1 MAMSSPNSWQDC
13 RPRWETSRRA
23 DRRTLGGEVARIAE
37 QLGQPLMP
45 WQRLVADVGLEVDD
59 DGKPFYREVI
69 VTVPRQSGKTLL
81 TLSWMLQRVL
91 RWPGVQKVAYT
102 AQSGLDARRKI
113 LDDHVP
119 LLQAS
124 PLSVSVSRVLRRAG
138 NEGVIFKTGG
148 RIDVLASNESAGHG
162 RSLSLAVLDEAM
174 ADQDDRREQAIL
186 PAMAT
191 KADAQVL
198 IVSTA
203 GTDSSVFLRRKV
215 NAGRAAAVEDAGSG
229 IAYFEWSAPDDIDAG
244 DESAWWACMPALGRT
259 ISPDVVRHARQTM
272 SDDDFR
278 RAYLNQWT
286 STDDRVI
293 PVAMWD
299 AVCASDV
306 APEGRLVFGV
316 DVTAD
321 RASGSI
327 VVSDADGR
335 CELVDSRDGVAWIVD
350 RVVELSAR
358 WSAPVVLDAFGPA
371 GTFADALE
379 AANVAVDRFGVRQV
393 SMACAALFD
402 AVADRKVRVR
412 SDERLSRAVAGARR
426 RVSGDSWLWGRRDAQ
441 VDVSPLVALT
451 LAFDRATRASGRE
464 VDLSTQIF

>member
-1 MAMSSPNSWQDC
+1 
-13 RPRWETSRRA
+13 
-23 DRRTLGGEVARIAE
+23 
-37 QLGQPLMP
+37 MP
-45 WQRLVADVGLEVDD
+45 WQRLVADVGLEVDE

-91 RWPGVQKVAYT
+91 RWQGVQKVAYT

-124 PLSVSVSRVLRRAG
+124 PLAVSVGRVLRRAG

-174 ADQDDRREQAIL
+174 ADTDDRREQAIL

-215 NAGRAAAVEDAGSG
+215 TAGRAASVEDAGSG
-229 IAYFEWSAPDDIDAG
+229 IAYFEWSAPDGVDPG

-286 STDDRVI
+286 ATDDRVI
-293 PVAMWD
+293 PAATWD

-306 APEGRLVFGV
+306 APEGRLVFGL
-316 DVTAD
+316 DVAAD
-321 RASGSI
+321 RGSSSI
-327 VVSDADGR
+327 VVADDLGR
-335 CELVDSRDGVAWIVD
+335 CELVESRDGTAWLVD
-350 RVVELSAR
+350 RVVELAGK
-358 WSAPVVLDAFGPA
+358 WVAPVVLDVFGPA
-371 GTFADALE
+371 GTFGDAIE
-379 AANVAVDRFGVRQV
+379 AQGVQVDRYASRQV

-412 SDERLSRAVAGARR
+412 ADERLSSAVAGARR
-426 RVSGDSWLWGRRDAQ
+426 RVSGDSWFWGRRDTQ

-451 LAFDRATRASGRE
+451 LAFDRATRASARD
-464 VDLSTQIF
+464 VDVASQIF